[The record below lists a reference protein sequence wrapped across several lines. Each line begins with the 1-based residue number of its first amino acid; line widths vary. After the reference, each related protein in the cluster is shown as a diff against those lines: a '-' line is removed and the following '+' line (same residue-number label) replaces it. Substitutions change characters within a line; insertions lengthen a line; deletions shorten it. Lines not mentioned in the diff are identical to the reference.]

1 MPKTIYK
8 NAELIPIA
16 QDGILSQHDLFVE
29 NGIITRIAPT
39 NSETGGES
47 QAGAQ
52 VIDCSGKYLLPGLI
66 DAHIHLFSSYPDD
79 FKMLAA
85 HGVTSVRNMWGNQ
98 PVDLSTPEL
107 DSEHIRQ
114 EIAAGRIIGPTLVNT
129 SRIFDGTPTVQPT
142 SRSVNTPVQAMLFI
156 NEAIKEGASQLKVYK
171 HIITEVMD
179 AIHTLGLEHGLRVVG
194 HKPDAVLAEDF
205 FSKAHSV
212 EHTLTFSLE
221 DVRALQR
228 SSCYF
233 VPTLVVEKNMDLL
246 ARGEIAALKEQVQP
260 YERYLSPSLDA
271 VWQQLSGEERR
282 ERIREWANYD
292 LARQKVA
299 RYVELGGIPA
309 IGTDFP
315 NPYIYPGI
323 SLHEELLLLGE
334 CGLSNQQVLF
344 AATRQ
349 GARVLE
355 IEDKKGTLEIGKD
368 ADLLLLNANPLADLC
383 NTQAIAAV
391 ALRGRHFGRDMLDA
405 LLEDVARG
413 VKELKERQEILA

>member
-1 MPKTIYK
+1 
-8 NAELIPIA
+8 
-16 QDGILSQHDLFVE
+16 
-29 NGIITRIAPT
+29 
-39 NSETGGES
+39 
-47 QAGAQ
+47 
-52 VIDCSGKYLLPGLI
+52 
-66 DAHIHLFSSYPDD
+66 
-79 FKMLAA
+79 MLAA
-85 HGVTSVRNMWGNQ
+85 FGVTSVRNMWGNQ
-98 PVDLSTPEL
+98 PVDLSTPDL
-107 DSEHIRQ
+107 YSEQIRQ
-114 EIAAGRIIGPTLVNT
+114 EIAAGRNIGPTLVNT

-142 SRSVNTPVQAMLFI
+142 SRSINTASQAMLFI
-156 NEAIKEGASQLKVYK
+156 NEALKEGASQLKVYK

-179 AIHTLGLEHGLRVVG
+179 AIHTLGLENGLRVVG

-212 EHTLTFSLE
+212 EHTLTFTLE
-221 DVRALQR
+221 EVRALQR

-246 ARGEIAALKEQVQP
+246 AKGEFAALKAQGQM
-260 YERYLSPSLDA
+260 YQRFQTPSL
-271 VWQQLSGEERR
+271 VEIWQQLSGDERR

-309 IGTDFP
+309 TGTDFP

-368 ADLLLLNANPLADLC
+368 ADLLLLNANPLVDLR
-383 NTQAIAAV
+383 NTQGIEAV
-391 ALRGRHFGRDMLDA
+391 ALRGRHFDRSALDS
-405 LLEDVARG
+405 LLEEVARG
-413 VKELKERQEILA
+413 VKELDERQEIPV